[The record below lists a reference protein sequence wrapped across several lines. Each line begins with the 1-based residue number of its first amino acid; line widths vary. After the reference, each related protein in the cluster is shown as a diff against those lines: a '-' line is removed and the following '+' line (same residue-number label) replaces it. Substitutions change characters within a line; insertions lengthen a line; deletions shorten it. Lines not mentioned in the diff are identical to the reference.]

1 MDTFVSCQ
9 IMLPM
14 ENYGNA
20 DLVNERKVDTKLHNT
35 RTFLTF
41 PHNSQST
48 KPKSSNVCAGNAWIQ
63 GATIGDENQSFT
75 QW

>member
-1 MDTFVSCQ
+1 MSPVQ

-20 DLVNERKVDTKLHNT
+20 DLVNERKVETKLHNT

-48 KPKSSNVCAGNAWIQ
+48 KPKSSNVCAGNA
-63 GATIGDENQSFT
+63 
-75 QW
+75 